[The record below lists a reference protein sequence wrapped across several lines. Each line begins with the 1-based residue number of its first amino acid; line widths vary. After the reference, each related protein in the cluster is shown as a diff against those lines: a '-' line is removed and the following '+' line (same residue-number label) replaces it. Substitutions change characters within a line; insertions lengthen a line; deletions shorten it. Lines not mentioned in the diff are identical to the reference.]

1 MSEHPS
7 SFADLA
13 VFRPVRSG
21 NAFEEAV
28 ERILQAIKLGVVPTG
43 ERLPPERE
51 LSARLGVSRMT
62 LREAIRALQQAGYV
76 ESRRGRFGGTFV
88 AYRSSSAPHDPD
100 ALAKVV
106 AGMSSGMEDVLTY
119 RWVLEVGAARAAA
132 ARTLTARDRE
142 HLVTIQAEVES
153 SGEDTYRQLDSRLHL
168 AIAEI
173 TGSPS
178 LASALA
184 DNRMRVN
191 ELLDAIPLLRHNI
204 EHSHSQHRAIVQAI
218 LSGNADQAGTAMAEH
233 LEGTAALLRGFL
245 S

>member
-1 MSEHPS
+1 MNIDH
-7 SFADLA
+7 A

-28 ERILQAIKLGVVPTG
+28 ERILQAIKLGIVPTG

-51 LSARLGVSRMT
+51 LATRLGVSRMT

-106 AGMSSGMEDVLTY
+106 ASMPTDLDDVLTY
-119 RWVLEVGAARAAA
+119 RDVLEVGAARAAA
-132 ARTLTARDRE
+132 ARALTARERD
-142 HLVTIQAEVES
+142 HLVTIQAEVENS
-153 SGEDTYRQLDSRLHL
+153 DEGTYRQLDSRLHL

-173 TGSPS
+173 TGSTS
-178 LASALA
+178 LASAVA

-191 ELLDAIPLLRHNI
+191 ELLDAIPLLQHNI
-204 EHSHSQHRAIVQAI
+204 EHSHAQHRGIVQAI
-218 LSGNADQAGTAMAEH
+218 LAGNAERAGVAMAEH